1 MKIISKT
8 LKILPLL
15 LLVIGFQSCSSDDD
29 NNVAPLPMNIVE
41 TAMATPDLS
50 NLVAALKAAD
60 GNLVSVLNGQ
70 GPFTVL
76 APTNAAFQ
84 NFLTDNG
91 FEKLSDVPT
100 DLLSQILLNHV
111 ITGNVKSTD
120 LANTGSGYT
129 NTNATGPNDK
139 PLSLYFNATDGVE
152 FNGISTVTVA
162 DISATNGTIHVVDAV
177 IGLPTVVD
185 FALANSN
192 LSSLVAALQS
202 ADSQSPS
209 PNLIPTL
216 SGNGPFTVFA
226 PTNEAFASLLNEL
239 DPTGE
244 TTLADVDPATVEAIL
259 KFHVVSGNVTSDAIP
274 TGTVGTLGGDVT
286 VNASNLTITDPNDR
300 VSNIIPTLVDIQAV
314 NGVVHAIDKVV
325 LPEMGQ

>member
-15 LLVIGFQSCSSDDD
+15 LLVVGLQSCSNDDD
-29 NNVAPLPMNIVE
+29 NNTEPQPMNIVE
-41 TAMATPDLS
+41 TAVATSDLS

-84 NFLTDNG
+84 KFLTDNG
-91 FEKLSDVPT
+91 FAKLSDVPT
-100 DLLSQILLNHV
+100 DVLSEILLNHV
-111 ITGNVKSTD
+111 IAGNVKSTD
-120 LANTGSGYT
+120 LVNAGSGYA
-129 NTNATGPNDK
+129 NTNATGPGDK
-139 PLSLYFNATDGVE
+139 NLSLYFNTSDGVK
-152 FNGISTVTVA
+152 FNGVSKVAAA

-185 FALANSN
+185 FALANPA

-202 ADSQSPS
+202 ADSQDPS

-216 SGNGPFTVFA
+216 SANGPFTVFA
-226 PTNEAFASLLNEL
+226 PTNDAFASLLNEL
-239 DPTGE
+239 DPTGG
-244 TTLADVDPATVEAIL
+244 TTLDDVDPATVEAIL

-274 TGTVGTLGGDVT
+274 TGSVTTLGGDVT
-286 VNASNLTITDPNDR
+286 INASNLTITDPNGR
-300 VSNIIPTLVDIQAV
+300 VSNIIPALVDIQAV
-314 NGVVHAIDKVV
+314 NGIVHAIDKVV